1 MLPRIRDECP
11 SGAGLTAAAGAG
23 EENLAHRVEAAHAR
37 GREPSG
43 GKVRLDRKTRDEG
56 DAVTR
61 EHGAARGLLEPEL
74 EPDVQVTKALARL
87 AEFVLDHLP
96 DARPF
101 LHHDQR
107 LGAQLI
113 EGDGLPGKAM
123 LGRAGEH
130 DLVAEE
136 RLEHHSAVTSA
147 RAHDAKLELA
157 LGDAVDDR
165 LRVGDREPNADL
177 GVLLLELAEQE
188 RDDGAA
194 RPRRGAELE
203 RPRERALL
211 VLGQILEE
219 ALLERQQSLGRRVQT
234 QPCLGRL
241 DAAART
247 VQELSPEALLQ
258 RPDLEADGRLGDAEP
273 LRRLGEALAL
283 HHRAERRQLPRIHKR
298 SLCKMIRLR
307 RSTHYHRSVSRT
319 SQSGDSFILRFAEL
333 TEASPARRRDAVL
346 RTLDVVF
353 AGFFLLATLPL
364 TIPIAAV
371 LLVAS
376 GRPLFYRGERVGRG
390 GQVFRML
397 KFRTL
402 RPNAEE
408 RLGPY
413 LGEELVRR
421 TRLETTPIG
430 RWLRA
435 TQLDEIPQLWNV
447 LRGDMSLVGPR
458 PIRPRFFAEL
468 AEELPAYWQRLVVRP
483 GLTGFAQVR
492 RGYETSMAEKLA
504 HDLEWIA
511 DRSVRLY
518 LRTLAVTVLRVLRQ
532 FGRGIV
538 GH

>member
-1 MLPRIRDECP
+1 V
-11 SGAGLTAAAGAG
+11 S
-23 EENLAHRVEAAHAR
+23 
-37 GREPSG
+37 
-43 GKVRLDRKTRDEG
+43 TR
-56 DAVTR
+56 
-61 EHGAARGLLEPEL
+61 
-74 EPDVQVTKALARL
+74 
-87 AEFVLDHLP
+87 
-96 DARPF
+96 
-101 LHHDQR
+101 
-107 LGAQLI
+107 
-113 EGDGLPGKAM
+113 
-123 LGRAGEH
+123 
-130 DLVAEE
+130 
-136 RLEHHSAVTSA
+136 
-147 RAHDAKLELA
+147 
-157 LGDAVDDR
+157 
-165 LRVGDREPNADL
+165 
-177 GVLLLELAEQE
+177 
-188 RDDGAA
+188 
-194 RPRRGAELE
+194 
-203 RPRERALL
+203 
-211 VLGQILEE
+211 
-219 ALLERQQSLGRRVQT
+219 
-234 QPCLGRL
+234 
-241 DAAART
+241 
-247 VQELSPEALLQ
+247 
-258 RPDLEADGRLGDAEP
+258 
-273 LRRLGEALAL
+273 
-283 HHRAERRQLPRIHKR
+283 
-298 SLCKMIRLR
+298 
-307 RSTHYHRSVSRT
+307 
-319 SQSGDSFILRFAEL
+319 SQSSDSFILRFAEL

-371 LLVAS
+371 FLVAS

-421 TRLETTPIG
+421 ARLETTPIG